1 MTTRKH
7 WTPGNYIEIP
17 VGDNKHCYG
26 VVTITERLAVVDYC
40 DTENLNPEEIIALPI
55 LFEVTVMKYGIGKN
69 GWPIAGKIEL
79 SDRFKTKPYYYKKDM
94 INGKYSIVDHTW
106 MNEVSATKEECQHLE
121 VAAAWDPCH
130 IEERLNEHY
139 GLQ

>member
-26 VVTITERLAVVDYC
+26 VVTLTERLAVVDYC
-40 DTENLNPEEIIALPI
+40 DTEKLNPEEIVSLPI

-69 GWPIAGKIEL
+69 GWPIAGKVEL
-79 SDRFKTKPYYYKKDM
+79 NDRFKTKPYYYKKDM
-94 INGKYSIVDHTW
+94 INGKYNIVDHTW
-106 MNEVSATKEECQHLE
+106 MNEVPATKEECQHLI